1 MDYSELSLKNVRD
14 KNKDLF
20 NKIDFDYDC
29 VIFIARGAYIIGKDL
44 ADFKA
49 VPLLEIKASR
59 KGGKLK
65 KLIRPFLQM
74 IPSLLKKKL
83 REKEMNKVSKAPSTE
98 RNVSFDEKAFENVGS
113 VKNLLLVDDSVDTG
127 YSVKACV
134 DAIRAFYKGATVK
147 IAAFN
152 VFDASKEIVTTDFFL
167 YTNTCIQG
175 PWSNDST
182 ENKEYIKEYEAWHE
196 TSL

>member
-1 MDYSELSLKNVRD
+1 MDYSELSLKNTRD

-29 VIFIARGAYIIGKDL
+29 VVFIARGAYIIGKDL
-44 ADFKA
+44 ADFKS

-74 IPSLLKKKL
+74 IPKGLKQKL
-83 REKEMNKVSKAPSTE
+83 REKEMNKVSKTPSPE
-98 RNVSFDEKAFENVGS
+98 RNVSFDEKAWEKAGS
-113 VKNLLLVDDSVDTG
+113 VKSILLVDDSVDTG
-127 YSVKACV
+127 YSIKASV
-134 DAIRAFYKGATVK
+134 DAIKAFYKDATVK
-147 IAAFN
+147 VAAFN
-152 VFDASKEIVTTDFFL
+152 VFDASKEFVTTDYFL

-175 PWSNDST
+175 PWPNDST